1 MLLRGVHACCLRLQA
16 LLENP
21 DAQAADTAGL
31 QLAAALG
38 FAVYGFKEWKRLP
51 LGKLQPEKGGH
62 HILCRTAIITERHV
76 SATGVHVGSHIGSI
90 GPAGCSELVCVL
102 SLLAGRAVGL
112 SVAALVAGILLG
124 AGLEAWLRVDIVP
137 IGVSKTIRL
146 G

>member
-1 MLLRGVHACCLRLQA
+1 MLLMGAYACCLRLQA

-51 LGKLQPEKGGH
+51 LGELQPEKGGH

-76 SATGVHVGSHIGSI
+76 SATGDMWAAI
-90 GPAGCSELVCVL
+90 L
-102 SLLAGRAVGL
+102 
-112 SVAALVAGILLG
+112 AALV
-124 AGLEAWLRVDIVP
+124 LRAVLNWCVCCHFLQDVLWVCLWRRWWQ
-137 IGVSKTIRL
+137 VSC
-146 G
+146 